1 MNRLLLI
8 LIITLSF
15 QSWTKADDIRDFE
28 IEGISVGDSLL
39 THYNKE
45 QIKSAYENASYYKD
59 NIFAVIFVEK
69 DSINYDRIQV
79 TLKPND
85 RNHKIFAIEGI
96 IDFDK
101 KIDECNKQ
109 KNIIIQDLE
118 QVLSNSNR
126 IDDDG
131 PYSPDLSGNSF
142 SYMSW
147 FFLDSGGYFS
157 VTCRKMGNE
166 VRKKY
171 GWTDELSISATTKE
185 MENFLRG
192 NPY

>member
-1 MNRLLLI
+1 MKLFQT
-8 LIITLSF
+8 LIIIIFCL
-15 QSWTKADDIRDFE
+15 QSWSKADDIKDFE
-28 IEGISVGDSLL
+28 IEGMSVGDSLL

-45 QIKSAYENASYYKD
+45 QIQSAYENASYYKD

-85 RNHKIFAIEGI
+85 RNHKIFALEGI

-131 PYSPDLSGNSF
+131 PYSPDLSGKSF

-147 FFLDSGGYFS
+147 FFLDSGGFFS
-157 VTCRKMGNE
+157 VSCRKMGKE
-166 VRKKY
+166 VREKH